1 VLSIPAVGAEL
12 VKPTQGKIVMNKLL
26 IHAHLETTILDFPLI
41 ERNLKC
47 IPALA
52 LLLDVKSLYILAYA
66 VAPSR
71 DIGKAV
77 VSALR
82 KGHDASCERSDT
94 SLNYSIDCVLIDG
107 YYRGNAMIKQDA
119 MKFRMNLAYTP
130 PRYSYNG
137 RIEVLVQNLSV
148 ALRPHHL
155 GNGCDDSHPIDFATF
170 ELELERTITAHNET
184 PARHQLRS
192 PRELLY
198 DQNMACT

>member
-1 VLSIPAVGAEL
+1 
-12 VKPTQGKIVMNKLL
+12 MNKLL
-26 IHAHLETTILDFPLI
+26 IHAHLETTTLDFPLI

-47 IPALA
+47 RPALA

-82 KGHDASCERSDT
+82 KGYDASCERSDT
-94 SLNYSIDCVLIDG
+94 SLNYSIDCVLVNGHD
-107 YYRGNAMIKQDA
+107 RGNARIKQGA

-130 PRYSYNG
+130 PRYND
-137 RIEVLVQNLSV
+137 RIEVLVQNLSA

-155 GNGCDDSHPIDFATF
+155 VNGCDDSHPINFATF
-170 ELELERTITAHNET
+170 ELELERAITAHNET
-184 PARHQLRS
+184 PRRHQFRS
-192 PRELLY
+192 P
-198 DQNMACT
+198 